1 MGKIII
7 FGSVVIGLILIIL
20 ALTGATLTQPPIE
33 LSFRESWLV
42 KGKVLQVSNTSSKE
56 ILECTMQTSSPKTNE
71 KCTYSFRLR
80 PLQTYEIGVLET
92 NWTFISNESVTVK
105 ATGYALPVSCTVP

>member
-7 FGSVVIGLILIIL
+7 FGSVVGLILLIL
-20 ALTGATLTQPPIE
+20 ALTGTTLTQPPIE
-33 LSFRESWLV
+33 LSFRKSLLV
-42 KGKVLQVSNTSSKE
+42 EGKVLRVSNTSSKE
-56 ILECTMQTSSPKTNE
+56 SLECTMQTSSPKTNE